1 MLRWRGSGKDST
13 HSYSEGV
20 IWASVVSGA
29 LLIYLFFL
37 IQTGV
42 LTVRSGQVYLTF
54 LLLKSNSKFL
64 KM

>member
-37 IQTGV
+37 IPTGV